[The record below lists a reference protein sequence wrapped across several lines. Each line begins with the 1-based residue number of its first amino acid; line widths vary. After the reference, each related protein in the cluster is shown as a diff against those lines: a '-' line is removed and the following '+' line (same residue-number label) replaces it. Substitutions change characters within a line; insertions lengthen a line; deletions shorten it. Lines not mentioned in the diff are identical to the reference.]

1 MIFLKLKDN
10 SKDYQ
15 HQSGEEIE
23 LIPIF
28 IKSFYYEREF
38 VQDSIDRFVIVVK
51 YGEDTIRLRKDGD
64 EFIKWFIRHKK

>member
-38 VQDSIDRFVIVVK
+38 AKDSINRFVIVVR
-51 YGEDTIRLRKDGD
+51 YGDDTIRLRKEGN
-64 EFIKWFIRHKK
+64 EFIEWYKKYIK